1 MSWNYD
7 MQGPFERSDQLCSRG
22 NVWDVKEA
30 LASVHPATGLPIQFN
45 VGRPHPYEVQLTC
58 RAEGMTFYSGCGSPY
73 VAIRLPSPDAYDPIL
88 RRYGDTYVQMLD
100 DGGNARWITWPVGW
114 QDANPD
120 GTRWVGLWR
129 IEYPDGRIIR
139 PMPSFYSPQ
148 QAYWPYLQ
156 QEDGKDGVRVTRED
170 GTVVLVDGGGVE
182 YARLVGDRMYPN
194 GIIVQTGRDTVQYE
208 STFPGGKFYAARD
221 GLRASD
227 FRWFP
232 QESWYNSPQ
241 MIRFRRLL
249 QPSKSTVQGLKPSE
263 VLSLYYSVGAWEDL
277 QVEGPSRN
285 YSLARYRPGFGN
297 PFLDTVPHGA
307 DGTEWAMRETDFRR
321 HLYLWRPDLHV
332 IRLGDGSPVPGLID
346 WSLFPPLDGV
356 ACFRKAK
363 SGMDGFLE
371 KAFGVASQVL
381 VSAIPGIGGVI
392 IGLGMTYANLKD
404 KQKAMAEQLRMVGEA
419 TQFMRLTQ
427 GTQQGVYQI
436 ITTDPP
442 RADILDHLEDR
453 AGGESTTP
461 PPATT
466 PAGTSLWIL
475 AGVAILSAL

>member
-7 MQGPFERSDQLCSRG
+7 MQGPFERTDQLCNRG

-30 LASVHPATGLPIQFN
+30 LASIHPATGLPIQFN
-45 VGRPHPYEVQLTC
+45 VSRPHPYEMQLSC
-58 RAEGMTFYSGCGSPY
+58 RGEGMRFVDGCGSPY
-73 VAIRLPSPDAYDPIL
+73 VAVRVPNPDSYDRII

-100 DGGNARWITWPVGW
+100 DGGIARWITWPVGW
-114 QDANPD
+114 QAPNLD

-129 IEYPDGRIIR
+129 IEYPDGRIVR
-139 PMPSFYSPQ
+139 PMPSFYSPE
-148 QAYWPYLQ
+148 QAYWSYLQ
-156 QEDGKDGVRVTRED
+156 AENGKDGTRVTRED

-182 YARLVGDRMYPN
+182 YARLIGDRMYPN

-208 STFPGGKFYAARD
+208 STFPTGKFYNQQSD
-221 GLRASD
+221 LRSTD
-227 FRWFP
+227 FRWFR
-232 QESWYNSPQ
+232 QSSWYNSAE
-241 MIRFRRLL
+241 MIRLRKLL
-249 QPSKSTVQGLKPSE
+249 QPSQSTVQGLKPSE
-263 VLSLYYSVGAWEDL
+263 VLLLYYSVGAWEDL
-277 QVEGPSRN
+277 QVKISDLN

-297 PFLDTVPHGA
+297 PYLDTVPHGA
-307 DGTEWAMRETDFRR
+307 DGTEWAMRETDFRK

-332 IRLGDGSPVPGLID
+332 IRLGDGTPVPGLID

-363 SGMDGFLE
+363 SGMGGFLE
-371 KAFGVASQVL
+371 KAFGIASMAL
-381 VSAIPGIGGVI
+381 TAAIPGIGGVI
-392 IGLGMTYANLKD
+392 IGLGMTYANLRD

-436 ITTDPP
+436 VTMDPP

-453 AGGESTTP
+453 AGGESTP
-461 PPATT
+461 PPTPT
-466 PAGTSLWIL
+466 PAGSSLWIIAGL
-475 AGVAILSAL
+475 AVLSVL